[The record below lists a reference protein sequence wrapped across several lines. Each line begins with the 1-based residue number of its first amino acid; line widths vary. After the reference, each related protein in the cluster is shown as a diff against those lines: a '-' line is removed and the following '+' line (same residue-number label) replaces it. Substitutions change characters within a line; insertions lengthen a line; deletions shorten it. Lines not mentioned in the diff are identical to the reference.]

1 MSPTYRSFAKIN
13 LHLEVLGKR
22 KDGYHQLRTVFQ
34 TVDLCD
40 LVTIE
45 LSDGGVELDVEEEK
59 VPSGP
64 ENLAHKAATA
74 FLERWAPAR
83 GVRIRLRKTIP
94 VGGGLGG
101 GSSNAATVL
110 LALQE
115 LLDSPAP
122 PRELGSVARSL
133 GADVPY
139 FLIGGT
145 ALGTGRGDEI
155 ETLEELPETE
165 IWLVIPPV
173 SISTAEVFAQFAE
186 LTPKAGKSSIESLAE
201 GRISSWLASGKGW
214 NDLQELVVSRYPEVG
229 AVYNALCEA
238 GASEIK
244 LSGSGATLFARF
256 SDPCVSRHLARHL
269 PPASGLVRALTLTR
283 SSCQRLRL
291 VK

>member
-22 KDGYHQLRTVFQ
+22 EDGYHQLRTVFQ

-40 LVTIE
+40 LLTIG
-45 LSDGGVELDVEEEK
+45 LTDGGVALEVEEEK

-64 ENLAHKAATA
+64 ENLAHQAASA
-74 FLERWAPAR
+74 FVERWAPKQ
-83 GVRIRLRKTIP
+83 GVRMRLRKNIP

-122 PRELGSVARSL
+122 AAELTSVAGSL

-139 FLIGGT
+139 FLVGGT
-145 ALGTGRGDEI
+145 ALGTGRGDVI
-155 ETLEELPETE
+155 EKLEELPETD
-165 IWLVIPPV
+165 IWLVTPAV
-173 SISTAEVFAQFAE
+173 SISTAEVFAQFAK
-186 LTPKAGKSSIESLAE
+186 LTPKPGKSSIEPLAE
-201 GRISSWLASGKGW
+201 GSSSSWLASGNGW
-214 NDLQELVVSRYPEVG
+214 NDLQELVVNRYPEVG
-229 AVYNALCEA
+229 DVYNALREA
-238 GASEIK
+238 GASEVR

-256 SDPCVSRHLARHL
+256 GDQSVSRELVQHL
-269 PPASGLVRALTLTR
+269 PPTSLLVRARTLTR

-291 VK
+291 VQ

>member
-22 KDGYHQLRTVFQ
+22 EDGYHQLRTIFQ

-45 LSDGGVELDVEEEK
+45 LTDGGIELDVEEEK

-64 ENLAHKAATA
+64 DNLAHKAATA

-94 VGGGLGG
+94 IGGGLGG

-110 LALQE
+110 LGLQE
-115 LLDSPAP
+115 LLESPAP
-122 PRELGSVARSL
+122 PGKLASVAKGL

-139 FLIGGT
+139 FLVGGT
-145 ALGTGRGDEI
+145 AMGTGRGDEI
-155 ETLEELPETE
+155 EALEEMPETE

-201 GRISSWLASGKGW
+201 GRISSWLASGNGW
-214 NDLQELVVSRYPEVG
+214 NDLEELVVSRYPEVE
-229 AVYNALCEA
+229 AVYNALREA
-238 GASEIK
+238 GALEVK

-256 SDPCVSRHLARHL
+256 DDQSVSRELVRHL
-269 PPASGLVRALTLTR
+269 PPASGLVRARTLTR
-283 SSCQRLRL
+283 SSCQTLRR
-291 VK
+291 VH